1 MIIFDRRGPKE
12 EKDMPRS
19 NSFFIGH
26 TTPPWTKEKTE
37 KLDAPSI
44 KGWMHNHPV
53 LRYLTALYEV
63 KMIDAFKLK
72 DLPPRTPRLIETDR
86 DAAVLLTLMRG
97 PFTDLVMTF
106 PLFDEEGK
114 WNSNWPLQPS
124 FPLFLRNVL
133 YALGNVSDAASEE
146 NTLPGQ
152 IKTLRPQTQVRRGL
166 VTGPDGKEKVLEH
179 DERDARTDFSF
190 ADTDRV
196 GVYRVQWENSSPRS
210 FTVNLLDLDE
220 SNIEPR

>member
-63 KMIDAFKLK
+63 KMIDAFKMK

-86 DAAVLLTLMRG
+86 DAAVMLALTRG
-97 PFTDLVMTF
+97 PFTDLVQTF
-106 PLFDEEGK
+106 PLFDDEGK
-114 WNSNWPLQPS
+114 WNSNWPLLPS

-133 YALGNVSDAASEE
+133 YSLGNVSETAAEE
-146 NTLPGQ
+146 TAQPGQ
-152 IKTLRPQTQVRRGL
+152 VKSLRPDTMVRGGT
-166 VTGPDGKEKVLEH
+166 VTDPAGGKKALAHDEH
-179 DERDARTDFSF
+179 DQRTDF
-190 ADTDRV
+190 AYGDTNRV
-196 GVYRVQWENSSPRS
+196 GAYRVQW
-210 FTVNLLDLDE
+210 DD
-220 SNIEPR
+220 